1 MAALCIQ
8 IPLLEFMC
16 SCLYNIAATPGYL
29 QLSTSTCRDDKLTR
43 ADVADKW
50 EHDLFDPAF

>member
-1 MAALCIQ
+1 
-8 IPLLEFMC
+8 MC
-16 SCLYNIAATPGYL
+16 SYLYNIAVTPGYL